1 MVQSF
6 EAEFSQNI
14 SGHVADVNTQ
24 ILSGGAE
31 INRVFHER
39 FRYDLLKIHFS
50 SHCGTQ
56 IQDSVPPMHLL

>member
-1 MVQSF
+1 MFKIFTSSAPYFPLLYLIRMVQSF

-39 FRYDLLKIHFS
+39 FRYDLLK
-50 SHCGTQ
+50 
-56 IQDSVPPMHLL
+56 VR